1 MSIQTLRG
9 KHSYRGGLMRMNEGQ
24 MGMGL
29 VGVGT
34 VVGGCLLERPQSST
48 LLPTM
53 KHHKNMLT
61 LGQG

>member
-1 MSIQTLRG
+1 MG
-9 KHSYRGGLMRMNEGQ
+9 MNEGQ

-29 VGVGT
+29 AGVGI
-34 VVGGCLLERPQSST
+34 VVGGCLLEKSQSST
-48 LLPTM
+48 LLLTM

>member
-1 MSIQTLRG
+1 
-9 KHSYRGGLMRMNEGQ
+9 MRMNEGQ

-29 VGVGT
+29 AGVGI

-48 LLPTM
+48 LLLTM